1 MFIYNDMTHGD
12 GESPSDGDEET
23 LSDAEGET
31 LPDGG
36 TTADISEEELHAVVR
51 SAVIDAQVSLLNAL
65 VLGVLAVAFFMLG
78 TLILLEASDPFGL
91 VFFLLGAVVAWFG
104 RRQLD

>member
-1 MFIYNDMTHGD
+1 
-12 GESPSDGDEET
+12 
-23 LSDAEGET
+23 
-31 LPDGG
+31 
-36 TTADISEEELHAVVR
+36 
-51 SAVIDAQVSLLNAL
+51 VIDAQVSLLNAL